1 MNMNKSSF
9 SLLTLVLFSAVSSFA
24 QKPEPPAIIEIGV
37 KAPLSDLKM
46 PSTNGRELTLND
58 IKEKNGLLVIFSC
71 NTCPFVVGNGEK
83 SLGWEGRYTEYQLQ
97 CASNGLGMVLVNS
110 NEAKREAGDNLDDM
124 KKRAME
130 NAYRSYYVL
139 DENHKLADAFGARTT
154 PHVFLFDANMNL
166 VYKGAIDDSPDS
178 PDKVKEFWL
187 RDAINNLVN
196 GKPIAPNA
204 TKQMGCSIKRV

>member
-1 MNMNKSSF
+1 MKTIKSSLIL
-9 SLLTLVLFSAVSSFA
+9 SALMLFSATLTFA
-24 QKPEPPAIIEIGV
+24 QKPEPPAILEIGSN
-37 KAPLSDLKM
+37 APLADLKM
-46 PSTNGRELTLND
+46 PGTNDRSFSLND
-58 IKEKNGLLVIFSC
+58 IKDKNGLLVIFSC

-83 SLGWEGRYTEYQLQ
+83 SDGWEGRYTEYQLQ

-124 KKRAME
+124 KKHAIE
-130 NAYRSYYVL
+130 NAYRSYYVM
-139 DENHKLADAFGARTT
+139 DENHQLADAFGARTT

-178 PDKVKEFWL
+178 PSKVKEFWL

-196 GKPIAPNA
+196 GKPIVPNA